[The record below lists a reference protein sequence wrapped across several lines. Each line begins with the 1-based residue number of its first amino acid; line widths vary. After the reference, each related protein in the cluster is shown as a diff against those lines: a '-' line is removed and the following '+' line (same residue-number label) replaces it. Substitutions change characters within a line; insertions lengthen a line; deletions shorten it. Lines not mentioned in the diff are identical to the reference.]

1 MKDKKKYVFQI
12 YILVNNYNI
21 YYVITDISVNWKVK
35 YEYPLVVTFNM

>member
-21 YYVITDISVNWKVK
+21 YYVITDIPVNWKVK
-35 YEYPLVVTFNM
+35 YGYPLVVTFNM